1 MNEIGG
7 NKQFFFFLNLFIYFV
22 QDEAE
27 DDAEAEDEP
36 EDEAD
41 DESDDILSPIETKN
55 RAASKFVEFL
65 QYPPGEEKK
74 MQVKVIYVT
83 FWGIYISLQPAWR

>member
-27 DDAEAEDEP
+27 DEAEDEAVDEAEDEA

-41 DESDDILSPIETKN
+41 DESDHILSPLVKKK
-55 RAASKFVEFL
+55 RAKSKFVAFL
-65 QYPPGEEKK
+65 QYPPPERK
-74 MQVKVIYVT
+74 
-83 FWGIYISLQPAWR
+83 R